1 MAVAVAGGSARESRR
16 RSLRRLLERA
26 TLAFPPPPPQRP
38 PPAPA
43 SPLRS
48 SAAARPPVVIVAKSH
63 PPRMVVPFRPPPAS
77 PSPFEPSSGQPSL
90 LAPSA
95 DPAVASVEKFGG
107 ATVSAAAAAEIGAIV
122 SAKVRLVSASVPFAR
137 PSTTTGVDV
146 ALDVLSALGLG
157 DPSDAT
163 VRRLLRND
171 SPDDVAAALEA
182 DFWAAARDLD
192 AARTVASDMPGA
204 DAAVAVAGD
213 ALWRAYL
220 ALAMANAPRAAG
232 GSAAVLPRV
241 LDFLATCDDGVVLA
255 VRERRAA
262 AIMDDMERLHAS
274 GAAVPVHAAAAAAMV
289 RMLDR
294 AGILAA
300 EPDRCVRLAAARG
313 LEACRA
319 LHTHF
324 VRAACPEGT
333 VALVQHLSRNVLGST
348 SAPFSDSRLCRR
360 RHRQSTT
367 APASN
372 PTASWRPLVEFC
384 FRALADVSD
393 ADGIAQLHR
402 DMRARLAEAGRSLP
416 LACYESILATL
427 CHRRHLSA
435 HSVGLAAA
443 TVGDAAP
450 RIPTLPVAEAIFRE
464 ALSFFPASQ
473 RLYNLMLKAALR
485 LERRGVEYNR
495 YSQDLLFE
503 MRRLR
508 LHLAPDSSAFL
519 VSIYAQ
525 SGKADSI
532 EILWKETHQN
542 AMALGASSQSGSS
555 QLLAAP
561 DLTVETPAHER
572 PPVVLQRDALQRLPE
587 LNGLRTSERPARKS
601 MPYED
606 LCQWKMWQGLLV
618 GLATSRK
625 WRMAA
630 EALEAMHQGGFKPSR
645 RLYERVLEESSMH
658 APGFTLQFYKS
669 YQSDGYK
676 DTKRVRLALE
686 TVSQKTSL
694 GGSKEAVDDE
704 RSRAETAATVDEERL
719 PRFAGP

>member
-1 MAVAVAGGSARESRR
+1 
-16 RSLRRLLERA
+16 
-26 TLAFPPPPPQRP
+26 
-38 PPAPA
+38 
-43 SPLRS
+43 
-48 SAAARPPVVIVAKSH
+48 
-63 PPRMVVPFRPPPAS
+63 
-77 PSPFEPSSGQPSL
+77 
-90 LAPSA
+90 
-95 DPAVASVEKFGG
+95 
-107 ATVSAAAAAEIGAIV
+107 EIGAIV

-163 VRRLLRND
+163 VRRILRND

-192 AARTVASDMPGA
+192 AARTVASDTPGA
-204 DAAVAVAGD
+204 DAAVEVAGD

-220 ALAMANAPRAAG
+220 ALAMADAPRAAG
-232 GSAAVLPRV
+232 GGAAVLPRV
-241 LDFLATCDDGVVLA
+241 LDFLATSDDGVLV

-274 GAAVPVHAAAAAAMV
+274 GAAAPVHAAAAASMV

-319 LHTHF
+319 LHTYF

-333 VALVQHLSRNVLGST
+333 VALVQHLSRNVLT
-348 SAPFSDSRLCRR
+348 SVPFSDARLCRR

-393 ADGIAQLHR
+393 ADGIAQLHW

-473 RLYNLMLKAALR
+473 RLYNLMLKVALR

-525 SGKADSI
+525 S
-532 EILWKETHQN
+532 
-542 AMALGASSQSGSS
+542 
-555 QLLAAP
+555 
-561 DLTVETPAHER
+561 
-572 PPVVLQRDALQRLPE
+572 
-587 LNGLRTSERPARKS
+587 ARKS

-669 YQSDGYK
+669 YQSDGYR